1 MLTFFNGGQER
12 FCDGISRRSFLSVGS
27 LALGG
32 LLVGLPATAALA
44 ADAEPTTAGEAQAK
58 ADDYREQADHY
69 RAQGGVG
76 YNTGRVQA
84 AEAQAAKYSALAE
97 QLSAP
102 PDAAAPPPSPEVEH
116 YAELAKHYRAQGGV
130 TYKVGLLQWAEAQ
143 QRKAEAQQEAQVK
156 QQQKDEAAPVPAA
169 PSTDAPNSGP

>member
-1 MLTFFNGGQER
+1 MTTKNN
-12 FCDGISRRSFLSVGS
+12 GISRLCG

-44 ADAEPTTAGEAQAK
+44 AEAEPTTAAEAQAK
-58 ADDYREQADHY
+58 ADDYQEQADHY

-76 YNTGRVQA
+76 YNSGRVQG
-84 AEAQAAKYSALAE
+84 AEAEAAKYCALAE

-102 PDAAAPPPSPEVEH
+102 AAATPSPEVEH
-116 YAELAKHYRAQGGV
+116 YAELATHYRAQGGV
-130 TYKVGLLQWAEAQ
+130 TYKLGLLQWAEAQ

-156 QQQKDEAAPVPAA
+156 QQQQYEPAPVPAA
-169 PSTDAPNSGP
+169 PSTDAPDSGP

>member
-1 MLTFFNGGQER
+1 MTTRKNGIPHLCG
-12 FCDGISRRSFLSVGS
+12 

-44 ADAEPTTAGEAQAK
+44 ADAEPTTAAEAQAK

-76 YNTGRVQA
+76 YNSGRVRA
-84 AEAQAAKYSALAE
+84 AEAEAAKYTALAE
-97 QLSAP
+97 QLSP
-102 PDAAAPPPSPEVEH
+102 TPAATPSPSPEV
-116 YAELAKHYRAQGGV
+116 KHYTDLAAHYRLQGGV
-130 TYKVGLLQWAEAQ
+130 AYKAGLVRWAEVDLRQAEAKQQAEVKAQ
-143 QRKAEAQQEAQVK
+143 QKNEP
-156 QQQKDEAAPVPAA
+156 APAPAA

>member
-1 MLTFFNGGQER
+1 MTTRNNGIARLCG
-12 FCDGISRRSFLSVGS
+12 

-32 LLVGLPATAALA
+32 LLVGLPTTAAFA
-44 ADAEPTTAGEAQAK
+44 ADAEPTTAAEAQAK

-76 YNTGRVQA
+76 YSTGRVQA
-84 AEAQAAKYSALAE
+84 AEADAAKYSALAE

-102 PDAAAPPPSPEVEH
+102 PDAATTPPPSSEVEH
-116 YAELAKHYRAQGGV
+116 YSKLVSDYRAQGGV

-143 QRKAEAQQEAQVK
+143 ERKAEAQQQAEVK
-156 QQQKDEAAPVPAA
+156 QQQKSEAAPVPTT